1 MPLPKSNMKINKKG
15 IKYTSNID
23 QASYT
28 IKELSRAALRDVSRM
43 IRYKV
48 TAKIKTLPGLRKSK
62 RAKNATGS
70 WLRRI
75 EGDLQLGMGNSKK
88 GTSGD
93 AWYAIQS
100 ELGTSNQPKRGFLK
114 NTVMENIGEIKK
126 IESQYLS
133 AISGDDAQRLI
144 DESEENT

>member
-15 IKYTSNID
+15 IQYTSNID

-48 TAKIKTLPGLRKSK
+48 IAKLRTLPGMRKGK
-62 RAKNATGS
+62 RAKNVVGS
-70 WLRRI
+70 WLRKR
-75 EGDLQLGMGNSKK
+75 EGDLQLGMGNTKK
-88 GTSGD
+88 GTSGET
-93 AWYAIQS
+93 WYGIKG

-114 NTVMENIGEIKK
+114 ETVMENIGEIKK

-133 AISGDDAQRLI
+133 AISGEDAQRLI
-144 DESEENT
+144 DESEEET

>member
-15 IKYTSNID
+15 IKYISNID

-48 TAKIKTLPGLRKSK
+48 TAKIRTLPGLKKGK
-62 RAKNATGS
+62 RAKNTTGS
-70 WLRRI
+70 WLRKI
-75 EGDLQLGMGNSKK
+75 EGDLQLGMGNTKW
-88 GTSGD
+88 GNSGD
-93 AWYAIQS
+93 AWYAIKS

-114 NTVMENIGEIKK
+114 ETVMESIPEIIK

-133 AISGDDAQRLI
+133 AISGDDAASLI
-144 DESEENT
+144 DESEENE

>member
-1 MPLPKSNMKINKKG
+1 MPLPKSNMRINKNG
-15 IKYTSNID
+15 IQYISNID

-48 TAKIKTLPGLRKSK
+48 TAKIRTLPGLKKGK

-70 WLRRI
+70 WLRKI
-75 EGDLQLGMGNSKK
+75 EGDLQLGMGNTKK
-88 GTSGD
+88 RLSGD

-114 NTVMENIGEIKK
+114 ETVMENIAEIIK

-133 AISGDDAQRLI
+133 AINGEDSSSSI

>member
-1 MPLPKSNMKINKKG
+1 MPLPKSNMKINRRG
-15 IKYTSNID
+15 IQYTSNID

-48 TAKIKTLPGLRKSK
+48 TAKIRTLPGMRKSK
-62 RAKNATGS
+62 RAKKVVGS
-70 WLRRI
+70 WLRKR
-75 EGDLQLGMGNSKK
+75 EGDLQLGMGNTKK
-88 GTSGD
+88 GLSGET
-93 AWYAIQS
+93 WYGIKG

-114 NTVMENIGEIKK
+114 KTVMENIPEIIK

-133 AISGDDAQRLI
+133 AISGEDAQSLI
-144 DESEENT
+144 DESEEET

>member
-1 MPLPKSNMKINKKG
+1 MPLPKSNMRINKNG
-15 IKYTSNID
+15 IQYTSNID

-48 TAKIKTLPGLRKSK
+48 TAKIRTLPGLKKGK

-70 WLRRI
+70 WLRKI
-75 EGDLQLGMGNSKK
+75 EGDLQLGMGNTKW
-88 GTSGD
+88 GNSGD
-93 AWYAIQS
+93 AWYAIKS
-100 ELGTSNQPKRGFLK
+100 ELGSSNQPKRAFLK
-114 NTVMENIGEIKK
+114 TTVMENIPEIIK

-133 AISGDDAQRLI
+133 AISGEYAQNLI
-144 DESEENT
+144 DESEEET